1 MNILMSLRGHE
12 SVQCFF
18 IKPKEDMPKDLDWPK
33 AHLPK
38 FWIRVVLQRIKVAAH
53 GALVEEGVLGV

>member
-1 MNILMSLRGHE
+1 M
-12 SVQCFF
+12 FF
-18 IKPKEDMPKDLDWPK
+18 IKPKEDTPKDLDWPK